1 MKTPAQYEQEIA
13 DLKALISKQNEQ
25 LNKAL
30 NEIVRLSQ
38 FVERRSR

>member
-13 DLKALISKQNEQ
+13 ELKRLILKQNEQ

-38 FVERRSR
+38 LVEK